1 MNTRIHCSERRVCE
15 SVFTEHLIC
24 EKFSKEI
31 TFELEQPLRAEVE
44 RSTQWN
50 EKFSRQKSLFAGVEE
65 ESKRREKSL
74 VSKSE
79 KSLFVFHL
87 SWGGGVGGGK
97 QKENA
102 DENIFIF
109 SCRSWWNV
117 AGALTWK
124 LSEKLWKLSLWKFSY
139 FSLGIFPALFLSFLS
154 SLSRASDLSREINF
168 HRQSVPRGWRRKL
181 SVKNREKVVV
191 REKKSSRSNRRH
203 NLCEQKIGQH
213 VDEGGRGCSF
223 HDT

>member
-87 SWGGGVGGGK
+87 SWGGGAGGGK

-124 LSEKLWKLSLWKFSY
+124 LSEKLRKLSLWKFSY
-139 FSLGIFPALFLSFLS
+139 FSLGIFPALFLSFLF
-154 SLSRASDLSREINF
+154 SLSLAHLISHEKLIFIGRACREDGGENYQWKIE
-168 HRQSVPRGWRRKL
+168 RKKRKL
-181 SVKNREKVVV
+181 
-191 REKKSSRSNRRH
+191 
-203 NLCEQKIGQH
+203 LCERRRARDQI
-213 VDEGGRGCSF
+213 E
-223 HDT
+223 DTIYASKK